1 MNLSRPFIY
10 RPVATGLLSLALVL
24 VGLLAWRL
32 LPVAPLPQV
41 DFPVISV
48 TASLPGASPESM
60 ASTVATPLERA
71 LGSISGITSISSS
84 SNQGS
89 TQVVL
94 TFDLD
99 RNLDEAARDVQAAIN
114 VVRGELPAGMPG
126 NPEFRKIDPSQ
137 APIMGLALSSPNL
150 SPSELY
156 DAASTILSQRLA
168 QIVGVGEVGVS
179 GASLPAVR
187 VQLDPGALLHRGI
200 ALDEVRNAISQA
212 NALRPLGVIEDSS
225 HRWRVSTNDPLRKA
239 SEYRELVIR
248 HNDGAVVRLGDVAEV
263 SESVENRYSS
273 GFHNDRPAVILMVS
287 RQSGANIVETIDT
300 IYKELPR
307 LRALMPAD
315 SELSVIMDRSPVIR
329 ATLSEAQLSL
339 LISVVLVM
347 LVVWLFLGSFRT
359 ALIPSIAIPVSLIGA
374 FVAMYF
380 YGFSLNNLSLMALVV
395 ACGLVVDDAIV
406 VLENIERHIE
416 AGLSP
421 LQASL
426 VGAKEVGFT
435 LLAMNLALVVVF
447 VSILFMGGIV
457 ERLFRE
463 FSITLAAAMIISLLV
478 SLTLTP
484 SLCARWLRPRY
495 QADNDTSAGAAKF
508 ENRMSAYSQEMF
520 ESLKNGYA
528 RSLDWALR
536 HGIVVMLV
544 LVGVIAC
551 NVYLYIALPKT
562 TLPQQ
567 DTGQVRGFVRGDDG
581 FSFQL
586 MQPKIEAFR
595 QYILTDPA
603 VADVTGTSGGTGG
616 LTNAQLTL
624 NLKPLSE
631 RGVSA
636 QAVVDRLRAN
646 APKVPGAMLH
656 MMVDQDI
663 RLGSP
668 FSRSEYE
675 LLLRSDSLEALDE
688 WSRKAAQAMQDLPE
702 LVDVDSVGNEDARQ
716 VTLNI
721 DRELAKQYGV
731 DMSTVASMLN
741 NAFSQRQVATLYDDM
756 NQYRVVMELAPGYT
770 SQPAVLS
777 QLNVLTSG
785 GARVPLSTFATWDYG
800 MGEDRIRHEGQ
811 FASEGIGYGLAPGVT
826 EIEAE
831 DAIAGALD
839 SIMLPTSVH
848 VAPDSGGPDF
858 GADLSQPWLILW
870 VLLAVYLVLGV
881 LYESTLHPL
890 TILSTLPSAG
900 IGALLAL
907 KTSQTQ
913 LSLIALLGLFLLIGI
928 VMKNAILMIDFALQA
943 QRRDGL
949 DPEQAIRE
957 AARLRLRAILMTNL
971 AGLLG
976 AVPLAIGFGEGAEL
990 RRPLGITIIGGLA
1003 VSQFLTLYTT
1013 PIIYLYLERLRQFVL
1028 RDKSSAKKHA
1038 APAVEKK

>member
-1 MNLSRPFIY
+1 VNLSRPFIY
-10 RPVATGLLSLALVL
+10 RPVATGLLSVALIL

-41 DFPVISV
+41 DFPVIRVS
-48 TASLPGASPESM
+48 ASLPGASPESM
-60 ASTVATPLERA
+60 AATVATPLERA
-71 LGSISGITSISSS
+71 LGSISGIAAISSV

-89 TQVVL
+89 AQVVL

-99 RNLDEAARDVQAAIN
+99 RNIDEAVRDVQAAIN

-126 NPEFRKIDPSQ
+126 NPEYRKIDPSQ
-137 APIMGLALSSPNL
+137 APIMGLALSSNNL

-156 DAASTILSQRLA
+156 DAASTILAQRLA

-200 ALDEVRNAISQA
+200 ALDEVRSAISQA
-212 NALRPLGVIEDSS
+212 NNALRPLGVIEDSQ

-239 SEYRELVIR
+239 SEYRDLVIR
-248 HNDGAVVRLGDVAEV
+248 YIDGAVVRLGDVAEV
-263 SESVENRYSS
+263 FESVEDRYSS
-273 GFHNDRPAVILMVS
+273 GFHNDRPAVMLMIS
-287 RQSGANIVETIDT
+287 RQGGANIVETIDA
-300 IYKELPR
+300 IYEELPR

-315 SELSVIMDRSPVIR
+315 SELAVVMDRSPVIR

-339 LISVVLVM
+339 LISVILVL
-347 LVVWLFLGSFRT
+347 LVVWLFLGSLRT
-359 ALIPSIAIPVSLIGA
+359 ALIPAIAIPVSLIGA

-447 VSILFMGGIV
+447 VSILFMGGVV

-463 FSITLAAAMIISLLV
+463 FSITLAAAMLISLLV

-484 SLCARWLRPRY
+484 SLCARWLRSRTTISNRESVV
-495 QADNDTSAGAAKF
+495 ARF
-508 ENRMSAYSQEMF
+508 ETTLAAYSHEMF
-520 ESLKNGYA
+520 ESLKNGYT

-536 HGIVVMLV
+536 RGVVVMLV
-544 LVGVIAC
+544 LAGVIAC
-551 NVYLYIALPKT
+551 NAYLYIALPKT

-586 MQPKIEAFR
+586 MQPKIEVFR
-595 QYILTDPA
+595 QYILADPA
-603 VADVTGTSGGTGG
+603 VADVTGTSS
-616 LTNAQLTL
+616 LTNAHITL
-624 NLKPLSE
+624 NLKSLSE

-636 QAVVDRLRAN
+636 QAVVDRLRTN
-646 APKVPGAMLH
+646 APKVPGAVLRL
-656 MMVDQDI
+656 MVDQDI
-663 RLGSP
+663 RFGSP
-668 FSRSEYE
+668 FSGNEYE
-675 LLLRSDSLEALDE
+675 LILRSDSLEALGK
-688 WSRKAAQAMQDLPE
+688 WSRIAAEAMQSLPE
-702 LVDVDSVGNEDARQ
+702 LVDVDSIGNEDARQ

-731 DMSTVASMLN
+731 DMNTVASMLN

-770 SQPAVLS
+770 SQPAVLR
-777 QLNVLTSG
+777 QLNVLTSD

-811 FASEGIGYGLAPGVT
+811 FASEGIGYGLAPGVSAL
-826 EIEAE
+826 EAE
-831 DAIAGALD
+831 AAIAEALD
-839 SIMLPTSVH
+839 KIMLPTSVH
-848 VAPDSGGPDF
+848 VAPDGGRPSF

-870 VLLAVYLVLGV
+870 VLLAVYLVLGI

-907 KTSQTQ
+907 KTSQTP

-943 QRRDGL
+943 QRREGMS
-949 DPEQAIRE
+949 PEQAIRE

-1003 VSQFLTLYTT
+1003 VSQLLTLYTT
-1013 PIIYLYLERLRQFVL
+1013 PLIYLYLERLRQYML
-1028 RDKSSAKKHA
+1028 SDKSP
-1038 APAVEKK
+1038 APVVENK